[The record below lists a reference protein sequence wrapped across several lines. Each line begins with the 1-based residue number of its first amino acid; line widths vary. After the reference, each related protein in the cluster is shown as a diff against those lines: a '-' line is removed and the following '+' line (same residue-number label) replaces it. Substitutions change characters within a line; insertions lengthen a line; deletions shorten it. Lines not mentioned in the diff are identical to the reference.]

1 MWVFDPRLGRC
12 RAGTR
17 FGGRGGRASLGPV
30 EQSRLWAWSSE
41 GSMNLRYRF
50 GSHEYMTNIRLCP
63 LRSLI
68 RDGLPGLHT
77 LLLILSLALFSPPG
91 LPLLSPTT
99 PDFSSDASP
108 YTPLQFLSSPP
119 PAGSVSFQLSLG
131 PTGFSQVQL
140 PAHSGTFFNSVFHRA
155 RLCLPPGVHN
165 PGVRAV
171 GGGVPCSVDVPLT
184 SGRGEPVD
192 TFMFFSPPLNP
203 EGYLKT
209 GFI

>member
-1 MWVFDPRLGRC
+1 MWVFDPCLGRC

-17 FGGRGGRASLGPV
+17 FGGRGGQASLGPL

-50 GSHEYMTNIRLCP
+50 GSHEYITNIRLCP
-63 LRSLI
+63 LCSLI

-108 YTPLQFLSSPP
+108 YMPLQFLSSPP
-119 PAGSVSFQLSLG
+119 PTGSVSFQLSLG
-131 PTGFSQVQL
+131 PIGFSQVQL
-140 PAHSGTFFNSVFHRA
+140 PAHSGT
-155 RLCLPPGVHN
+155 LTLPFTGHACACPQV
-165 PGVRAV
+165 
-171 GGGVPCSVDVPLT
+171 CT
-184 SGRGEPVD
+184 
-192 TFMFFSPPLNP
+192 TP
-203 EGYLKT
+203 ECGQWGLGSLAPWMYL
-209 GFI
+209 